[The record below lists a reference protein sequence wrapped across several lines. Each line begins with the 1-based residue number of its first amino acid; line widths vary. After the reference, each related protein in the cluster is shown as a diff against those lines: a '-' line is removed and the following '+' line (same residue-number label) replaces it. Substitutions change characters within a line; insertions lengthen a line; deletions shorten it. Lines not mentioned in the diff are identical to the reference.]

1 MILTMRFVPSSK
13 FTAIKLRNYYHCRGR
28 IYSPCSSAT
37 GRINSPLQPLNGSE
51 APDWERLGHRPIML
65 KTKPDDHKG
74 NHMQAIEFEAQ
85 LNEGIIY
92 LPRAYRHWHEGKK

>member
-1 MILTMRFVPSSK
+1 
-13 FTAIKLRNYYHCRGR
+13 
-28 IYSPCSSAT
+28 
-37 GRINSPLQPLNGSE
+37 
-51 APDWERLGHRPIML
+51 ML